1 MTKTILAA
9 TDGSGHAERAV
20 EVAAAIADLY
30 NAKLI
35 LAHVLPDIVNEHLP
49 EHLEKLVEF
58 ERLDIGEA
66 LNSIGQSILDRAQQ
80 EARKQGVKDIET
92 VLTTDGEMTIWSITN
107 RNLGTHIPLLKQW
120 TPPIQRHRD
129 VWLWLRTV
137 LTAPDKPRPLFPQKQ
152 TWAS

>member
-58 ERLDIGEA
+58 ERLGIGEA

-92 VLTTDGEMTIWSITN
+92 VLTTGSPAKEILEIAERLNVDFIVMGSRGRGDLEGLLMGSVSHKV
-107 RNLGTHIPLLKQW
+107 THL
-120 TPPIQRHRD
+120 
-129 VWLWLRTV
+129 
-137 LTAPDKPRPLFPQKQ
+137 AKQ
-152 TWAS
+152 TCITVK

>member
-9 TDGSGHAERAV
+9 PDGSGHAERAV

-92 VLTTDGEMTIWSITN
+92 VLTTGSPAKEILEIAERLNVDFIVMGSRGRGDLEGLLMGSVSHKV
-107 RNLGTHIPLLKQW
+107 THL
-120 TPPIQRHRD
+120 
-129 VWLWLRTV
+129 
-137 LTAPDKPRPLFPQKQ
+137 AKQ
-152 TWAS
+152 TCITVK

>member
-92 VLTTDGEMTIWSITN
+92 VLTTGSTAKEILEIAERLNVDFIVMGSRGRGDLEGLLMGSVSHKV
-107 RNLGTHIPLLKQW
+107 THL
-120 TPPIQRHRD
+120 
-129 VWLWLRTV
+129 
-137 LTAPDKPRPLFPQKQ
+137 AKQ
-152 TWAS
+152 TCITVK

>member
-20 EVAAAIADLY
+20 EMAAAIADLY

-92 VLTTDGEMTIWSITN
+92 VLTTGSPAKEILEIAERLNVDFIVMGSRGRGDLEGLLMGSVSHKV
-107 RNLGTHIPLLKQW
+107 THL
-120 TPPIQRHRD
+120 
-129 VWLWLRTV
+129 
-137 LTAPDKPRPLFPQKQ
+137 AKQ
-152 TWAS
+152 TCITVK

>member
-92 VLTTDGEMTIWSITN
+92 VLTTGSPAKEILEIAERLNVDFIVMGSRGRGDLEGLLMGSVSHKV
-107 RNLGTHIPLLKQW
+107 THL
-120 TPPIQRHRD
+120 
-129 VWLWLRTV
+129 
-137 LTAPDKPRPLFPQKQ
+137 AKQ
-152 TWAS
+152 TCITVK

>member
-1 MTKTILAA
+1 MTKTVLAA
-9 TDGSGHAERAV
+9 TDGSGHSERAV

-92 VLTTDGEMTIWSITN
+92 VLTTGSPAKEILEIAERLNVDFIVMGSRGRGDLEGLLMGSVSHKV
-107 RNLGTHIPLLKQW
+107 THL
-120 TPPIQRHRD
+120 
-129 VWLWLRTV
+129 
-137 LTAPDKPRPLFPQKQ
+137 AKQ
-152 TWAS
+152 TCITVK